1 MLCSRVQNLLSAY
14 CDRELTGAEML
25 QIRSHL
31 ASCPACRQ
39 EQEAIL
45 QVKRLM
51 GALSCAEPPRPFD
64 PGILDTAARRPWLW
78 AQFCRA
84 ARPYLTA
91 LVERRDALVRA
102 GAAHLR
108 ALQAMPSRLALSG
121 ATAVVLVT
129 FALIHAPQHPDAVS
143 AHVPETI
150 SSEDRSLALLPLN
163 DVVSTAGDPLPDEV
177 SAIQAAETI
186 GAEQPIRL
194 ASYDPNIDPNIP
206 APRFESARYAGLSPY
221 AAVYS
226 PVAPAG
232 FSGVVTLSA
241 FNGRASFR

>member
-14 CDRELTGAEML
+14 CDHELTGAEML

-31 ASCPACRQ
+31 AACPACRQ
-39 EQEAIL
+39 EQESIL

-51 GALSCAEPPRPFD
+51 GALSCAEPPSPFD
-64 PGILDTAARRPWLW
+64 PGILDATARRPWLW
-78 AQFCRA
+78 SQLCRA
-84 ARPYLTA
+84 ARPYLTTLTEA
-91 LVERRDALVRA
+91 RDAVARS
-102 GAAHLR
+102 GAERLR

-121 ATAVVLVT
+121 TTAVVLVT
-129 FALIHAPQHPDAVS
+129 FALVHAPQHPDAVS
-143 AHVPETI
+143 AHVPEII

-163 DVVSTAGDPLPDEV
+163 EVVPAAGDPLPDEV

-194 ASYDPNIDPNIP
+194 VSYDPNAP
-206 APRFESARYAGLSPY
+206 APRFESARYAGFSPY

-232 FSGVVTLSA
+232 FTGVVTLSA
-241 FNGRASFR
+241 FNSRDSHR